1 MENIYIYIYKSH
13 PLIVFCVCFLLWIKV
28 DARIY
33 FLFYLKYVFMYNLF
47 EKKCKT
53 KKFSAGNGWQLTAQ
67 TDSLRPIT
75 HHP

>member
-1 MENIYIYIYKSH
+1 
-13 PLIVFCVCFLLWIKV
+13 
-28 DARIY
+28 
-33 FLFYLKYVFMYNLF
+33 MYNLF

>member
-1 MENIYIYIYKSH
+1 
-13 PLIVFCVCFLLWIKV
+13 V

-53 KKFSAGNGWQLTAQ
+53 KKFSAGNGWQLTAL
-67 TDSLRPIT
+67 TDSLRLPSLIILEFRT
-75 HHP
+75 APLFGLPTNSLGDL